1 MNNGAGAFSIRRI
14 LAAVDAS
21 PNSLNI
27 LKTAA
32 ILASGLHAE
41 LSGIFV
47 EDINLLRLAGLPF
60 ARELAWSSSTELLL
74 DYQRMERV
82 LRGRAANAQQAVVTI
97 TTQLKLHSSLLIVR
111 GHVVQELLRAAEGMD
126 LLILGKAGSSPGK
139 RLGNVA
145 QRMALEAPCSVLLL
159 ADKGKH
165 RHGPVMLTFA
175 GQISEENALS
185 AAAQMARLEQRILL
199 VAISAPTEVDYRRL
213 QNRARYLLGEGTL
226 PVSYQAIKSPDIRF
240 YQRLVKQEGVALTVL
255 AAAREETG
263 GLEDKL
269 AAYDC
274 SILLVR

>member
-1 MNNGAGAFSIRRI
+1 MNNGNGAFSIRRI

-32 ILASGLHAE
+32 ILASGLRAE

-60 ARELAWSSSTELLL
+60 ARELAWSSSTELHL

-82 LRGRAANAQQAVVTI
+82 LRGRAAHAQQAVVTI
-97 TTQLKLHSSLLIVR
+97 TTQLKLHSSLQIVR
-111 GHVVQELLRAAEGMD
+111 GHVVQELLRAAAGTD
-126 LLILGKAGSSPGK
+126 LLILGKAGASPGK

-159 ADKGKH
+159 ADMGKR
-165 RHGPVMLTFA
+165 RHGPVMMAFS
-175 GQISEENALS
+175 GQASEENALS
-185 AAAQMARLEQRILL
+185 AAAQMARLEQRNLL

-213 QNRARYLLGEGTL
+213 QNRVRHLLGAESL

-240 YQRLVKQEGVALTVL
+240 YQRLVEQEGVALMVI
-255 AAAREETG
+255 AGAGEEMA
-263 GLEDKL
+263 GLKDKL
-269 AAYDC
+269 AALDC
-274 SILLVR
+274 SLLLVR